1 MAWHSRRQLDFLYS
15 LNIFMVYLHHIITV
29 SCVPHCHGCW
39 LLAAHISVSVSSLSR
54 HLRRAGSILFTLALA
69 SVTVAAT
76 LSVT

>member
-29 SCVPHCHGCW
+29 SGVPSLSR

>member
-1 MAWHSRRQLDFLYS
+1 MYS
-15 LNIFMVYLHHIITV
+15 LNIFMVYLHHITTV
-29 SCVPHCHGCW
+29 SCVPS
-39 LLAAHISVSVSSLSR
+39 LSRVMAAHISVSVSSLSR